1 MPNAVNP
8 LSILKSSFGYDSF
21 WRPQEEI
28 IHDVLA
34 KRDVLAVMPTGGG
47 KSLCYQLPSLIFR
60 GVTLVV
66 SPLIALMKDQVDA
79 LNANGIPSRFIN
91 SSLTYQ
97 ESLRVQREVR
107 DGTVKLLYVAPERL
121 PIPGF
126 RRLLRDIDLSLI
138 AIDEAHCISEW
149 GHEFRPDYRNLLE
162 LRKSFPS
169 TPVIALTATATER
182 VRDDIMDQL
191 GIGKDRMYIS
201 SFNRSNLSYWVRPRN
216 RNVYGELNSLVES
229 RRGHSTI
236 IYCFSRRDT
245 EELASYLNANGFS
258 ALPYH
263 AGLDAETR
271 RKTQDDF
278 IQDRVPIIT
287 ATIAFGMG
295 IDKPDVRLV
304 VHYSLPKSIE
314 AYYQETGRAGRDGL
328 PSDCVIF
335 FSLADRVKQEYFIR
349 QMEDDIEQRNARQK
363 LDKMVEYA
371 QTPTCRRR
379 FLLGYFGE
387 DWKEESCG
395 GCDVCLQPGKTFDA
409 TEVAQKVLSAVART
423 GERFGTNYVVDVLVG
438 SKNKRISTDGHD
450 KLSVYGIVKDFS
462 KAQLKEL
469 VGQLQSKGLLVRRN
483 DDYPTLALSEAGWKF
498 LRERQTIFLARPA
511 VEGKQ
516 QRRSSSVDPVK
527 FDQGLFEKLRVL
539 RRDLAEEHNVPPY
552 VVFGDVSLRQMAAIY
567 PQNANEFSDIHGVGR
582 LKLEEYGEK
591 FTSVIRDYV
600 RANNITVYRAANHR
614 RTSNDLRRDT
624 YRSYLSPTHKN
635 TRQLLDEGLNLE
647 EIASRRGL
655 TRTTIVGHIEHIAA
669 SGVFVDVSHMAPSG
683 SRLVEIETAFRENG
697 NTLLGPVKERLGD
710 SIDYEELRLAR
721 VYLNQQKGLSKS

>member
-1 MPNAVNP
+1 MPNAADP
-8 LSILKSSFGYDSF
+8 LSILKASFGYDSF

-28 IHDVLA
+28 INDVLA

-47 KSLCYQLPSLIFR
+47 KSLCYQLPALILQ

-79 LNANGIPSRFIN
+79 LNANGIPSRFLN
-91 SSLTYQ
+91 SSLSYR
-97 ESLRVQREVR
+97 ESLRVQKEVR
-107 DGTVKLLYVAPERL
+107 EGAVKLLYVAPERL

-126 RRLLRDIDLSLI
+126 RRLLHDIDLNLI

-149 GHEFRPDYRNLLE
+149 GHEFRPDYRNLLD
-162 LRKSFPS
+162 LRRSFPS

-182 VRDDIMDQL
+182 VRKDITDQL
-191 GIGKDRMYIS
+191 GLGQDRTYVS
-201 SFNRSNLSYWVRPRN
+201 SFNRANLNYWVGPRD
-216 RNVYGELNSLVES
+216 RNVFGEIIS
-229 RRGHSTI
+229 RLKEHREQSAI
-236 IYCFSRRDT
+236 IYCFSRRET
-245 EELASYLNANGFS
+245 EDLARQLNDNGFS

-263 AGLDAETR
+263 AGLDADTR

-314 AYYQETGRAGRDGL
+314 SYYQETGRAGRDGL

-349 QMEDDIEQRNARQK
+349 QMEDDVEQRNARQK

-371 QTPTCRRR
+371 QATTCRRR

-395 GCDVCLQPGKTFDA
+395 GCDVCLQPRKTFDA

-423 GERFGTNYVVDVLVG
+423 GERFGTNHVVDVLVG

-450 KLSVYGIVKDFS
+450 KLSVYGIVTDFS

-469 VGQLQSKGLLVRRN
+469 VVQLQGKGLLVRN
-483 DDYPTLALSEAGWKF
+483 QGDYPTLSLSEAGWKF
-498 LRERQTIFLARPA
+498 LRERQTLTLARPA
-511 VEGKQ
+511 DA
-516 QRRSSSVDPVK
+516 RRSSPSNRPTDPVV
-527 FDQGLFEKLRVL
+527 FDAKLFEELRAL
-539 RRDLAEEHNVPPY
+539 RRQLAEERNVPPY

-567 PQNANEFSDIHGVGR
+567 PQDEDEFSDIHGVGR
-582 LKLEEYGEK
+582 LKLQEYGSK

-600 RANNITVYRAANHR
+600 RANNITIDRGVSHR
-614 RTSNDLRRDT
+614 PTDNNLRRD
-624 YRSYLSPTHKN
+624 
-635 TRQLLDEGLNLE
+635 
-647 EIASRRGL
+647 
-655 TRTTIVGHIEHIAA
+655 GHTGI
-669 SGVFVDVSHMAPSG
+669 S
-683 SRLVEIETAFRENG
+683 
-697 NTLLGPVKERLGD
+697 
-710 SIDYEELRLAR
+710 
-721 VYLNQQKGLSKS
+721 